1 MLLFLCTWLVYCADR
16 LLDALNSEIKT
27 ETGRHKIHQKGQK
40 IWLGI
45 SAFFLVISLTLA
57 INCLNSLAW
66 IAGVVVFSLTA
77 LHFVATHWLPV
88 FRIPIWPKEWHV
100 GVVFSMGCSIQVWSL
115 GPDAWIN
122 LILPAFSFG
131 ALCAMSCSHI
141 TVWEALTDDRN
152 NSDSLLNTRSSF
164 AHRLSWFDIGLGLL
178 CLLFAVVFEQTEAQ
192 QAFIAI
198 AISAFA
204 LGWFHD
210 RRNQFST
217 NLLRIIADIGLYTPI
232 LFFLL

>member
-1 MLLFLCTWLVYCADR
+1 
-16 LLDALNSEIKT
+16 
-27 ETGRHKIHQKGQK
+27 
-40 IWLGI
+40 
-45 SAFFLVISLTLA
+45 
-57 INCLNSLAW
+57 
-66 IAGVVVFSLTA
+66 
-77 LHFVATHWLPV
+77 
-88 FRIPIWPKEWHV
+88 
-100 GVVFSMGCSIQVWSL
+100 
-115 GPDAWIN
+115 
-122 LILPAFSFG
+122 
-131 ALCAMSCSHI
+131 MSCSHI

-210 RRNQFST
+210 RSNQFST
-217 NLLRIIADIGLYTPI
+217 NLLRIIADFGLYAPI